1 MAFRCG
7 VAFAAGAR
15 FSVGLRFVSE
25 DEDLKYRT
33 ADNGNVI
40 AIKDGEVVGGAGASV
55 GPDKIPSFEFFSA
68 SEEQK
73 GEGFTKRV
81 RQYVETYVRDK
92 VEALRHPKGMP
103 DDCERI
109 VMGPKQIR
117 ELAAHMNSDK
127 AKALPYI
134 AEVYRKGTF
143 RNVPDEKH
151 PRDFSGVIYTTAEVP
166 INGETY
172 RVELVSKKRI
182 KTLDAEGSH
191 YIQYGL
197 SRADV
202 VEDASPFYELLE
214 VRVS

>member
-1 MAFRCG
+1 M
-7 VAFAAGAR
+7 
-15 FSVGLRFVSE
+15 SEGLVLASG
-25 DEDLKYRT
+25 RT
-33 ADNGNVI
+33 R
-40 AIKDGEVVGGAGASV
+40 SR
-55 GPDKIPSFEFFSA
+55 PSS
-68 SEEQK
+68 SSLHRKNKK

-143 RNVPDEKH
+143 RGDQDAKH
-151 PRDFSGVIYTTAEVP
+151 PRDFASVIYTTAEVP
-166 INGETY
+166 INGKTY
-172 RVELVSKKRI
+172 RVELVSKQRTKAI
-182 KTLDAEGSH
+182 EAEGSP
-191 YIQYGL
+191 YIQYGI
-197 SRADV
+197 SKADIV
-202 VEDASPFYELLE
+202 GDANPGFYELLE
-214 VRVS
+214 IRVT